1 MSDSL
6 KILVC
11 IKQVP
16 DSGETLEIDAAG
28 QIVYGP
34 LTVFRMNRFD
44 EFALEEALLVKE
56 RLPDTMVH
64 ALSLGPERVGTT
76 IKRALE
82 MGADHGI
89 HILTRTDVPGP
100 RDTASLI
107 ASYARSRGYDLI
119 LAGIM
124 AEDDMACQVGQLTAA
139 ILGLPCATSVIS
151 ETIDPETKTVY
162 VERELEGGSRASLSV
177 TLPAVL
183 TIQSGI
189 NLPRYPSL
197 SHVLRA
203 RSQAHEVI
211 DACLPDDFPAV
222 GYTSKF
228 REPDK
233 TAKGL
238 FLQGTPQEKA
248 RKLKSVLHEK
258 GILR

>member
-1 MSDSL
+1 MNGPL

-16 DSGETLEIDAAG
+16 DSGETIEIDASG

-44 EFALEEALLVKE
+44 EFALEEALRMKE
-56 RLPDTMVH
+56 RLPGTIVH

-82 MGADHGI
+82 TGADHGI
-89 HILTRTDVPGP
+89 HILTRTDIPGP
-100 RDTASLI
+100 RFTASLI
-107 ASYARSRGYDLI
+107 ASYARGKEYDLI
-119 LAGIM
+119 LSGIM

-151 ETIDPETKTVY
+151 ETID
-162 VERELEGGSRASLSV
+162 REAGKVTLDREIEGGSRASLAV

-189 NLPRYPSL
+189 NMPRYPSL
-197 SHVLRA
+197 SNVLRA
-203 RSQAHEVI
+203 RIQTHEVI
-211 DACLPDDFPAV
+211 EARDLNASAV
-222 GYTSKF
+222 ADPVARL

-233 TAKGL
+233 TMKGM

-248 RKLKSVLHEK
+248 RKLKSILHEK